1 MEIFEPDVGIVDVL
15 LNLVNPLMRNGVGRD
30 DERCA

>member
-1 MEIFEPDVGIVDVL
+1 MGIFEPDVGIMNVL

-30 DERCA
+30 D